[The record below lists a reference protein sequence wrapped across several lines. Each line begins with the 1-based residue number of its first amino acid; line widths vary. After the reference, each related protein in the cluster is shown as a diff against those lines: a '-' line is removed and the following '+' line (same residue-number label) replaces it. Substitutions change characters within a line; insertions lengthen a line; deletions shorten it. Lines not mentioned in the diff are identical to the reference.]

1 MFDMKRKKVMS
12 DLLIY
17 LQTDYFI
24 IVRTDGFYIWHKNKK
39 TKNKK

>member
-1 MFDMKRKKVMS
+1 MS

-24 IVRTDGFYIWHKNKK
+24 VVRTGIFYIWHKNKK
-39 TKNKK
+39 NKNKK